1 MPNRIIK
8 ESICTSDNLD
18 ALSWFEEVLFYRLI
32 VNCDDF
38 GRMDARPPIL
48 RARLFPLK
56 TVTDKQI
63 ISALQSLRSAGIIDI
78 YDVDG
83 RSFLQMRTW
92 ERHQQLRAKKSKYP
106 SPDGNLTAP
115 DSTCNQMISNDINC
129 NQMQSNVPVIQY
141 ESEYQ
146 YQYNTREKSA
156 PAHTRGELKAY
167 GKFQNVM
174 LTEEEY
180 QDLLVTVTDA
190 TGRIE
195 AFGAKIA
202 AKGYTYDNHY
212 AAILLWYQ
220 EDKKKGTQAGSFD
233 IDDFFAAALKRTYG

>member
-56 TVTDKQI
+56 TVTEKQI
-63 ISALQSLRSAGIIDI
+63 SSALQSLRSAGIIDL
-78 YDVDG
+78 YAVDG

-115 DSTCNQMISNDINC
+115 DSICNQMISNDINR
-129 NQMQSNVPVIQY
+129 NQMQANVPVIQY

-146 YQYNTREKSA
+146 SQYNEREKSA

-167 GKFQNVM
+167 GKLQNVM

-180 QDLLVTVTDA
+180 QDLLVAVPDA

-233 IDDFFAAALKRTYG
+233 TDDFFEAALKRTYG